1 MKYNL
6 SPATSGVAKR
16 EHRRLLTLLIFL
28 ISTVSMFAQ
37 ITADDVQ
44 TFTLKNGMK
53 ILVLENSA
61 IPNANMYLF
70 YRVGSRNEHVGIT
83 GISHFFEH
91 MMFNGAEKYGPKQ
104 FDRTMEA
111 NGGANNAYTSENITA
126 YTNWFPSSA
135 LEVIFDLEAD
145 RIAHLN
151 FDSSMIESE
160 RGVILSERSTG
171 LENNPMEELWQEVQA
186 TAYIAHPYM
195 WPVIGWES
203 DIKNWTK
210 QDLENYF
217 HTYYAPNNCLV
228 VISGDVKFDE
238 VKKLA
243 EKYWEAIPAAP
254 SPRTVHTIEPEQT
267 GERMVFVQR
276 EVPSPNLM
284 ITYHVPQSGSE
295 DYYALDLLGSILSQG
310 RSSRLYSSLV
320 EENQLALEVDT
331 YYGDAFDPTLFYFYG
346 VCNDGVKASELEGAI
361 VEQIQKIID
370 EGVNE
375 NELQKVKNQKLMGFY
390 KTLETINGMS
400 NTIGTYELFFGD
412 YTKLFSAPD
421 DYKKVTTDDIKRV
434 AREYFTKDNRTVGIL
449 NTEEEK

>member
-1 MKYNL
+1 MK
-6 SPATSGVAKR
+6 
-16 EHRRLLTLLIFL
+16 TLLIFL
-28 ISTVSMFAQ
+28 ISAVSLFAQ
-37 ITADDVQ
+37 ISADDVQ

-53 ILVLENSA
+53 ILVLENSS

-70 YRVGSRNEHVGIT
+70 YKVGSRNEHIGIT

-91 MMFNGAEKYGPKQ
+91 MMFNGAKKYGPKQ

-126 YTNWFPSSA
+126 YTNWFPKSA

-151 FDSSMIESE
+151 FDTVMIESE

-171 LENNPMEELWQEVQA
+171 LENNPLEELWQEVQA
-186 TAYIAHPYM
+186 TAFIAHPYM

-217 HTYYAPNNCLV
+217 HTYYAPNNCLA
-228 VISGDVKFDE
+228 VISGDVKLNE
-238 VKKLA
+238 VKTLA
-243 EKYWEAIPAAP
+243 EKYWGIIPAGP
-254 SPRTVHTIEPEQT
+254 KPRKVHTIEPEQT
-267 GERMVFVQR
+267 GERRVFVKR
-276 EVPSPNLM
+276 EVPTPYLM
-284 ITYHVPQSGSE
+284 ITYHVPQTESD
-295 DYYALDLLGSILSQG
+295 DYYALDLLSSILSQG

-320 EENQLALEVDT
+320 EENLLALEVGT
-331 YYGDAFDPTLFYFYG
+331 YYPEAFDPTLFYFYG
-346 VCNDGVKASELEGAI
+346 VCNDGIKASELEKAI
-361 VEQIQKIID
+361 LTEVDKIIN
-370 EGVNE
+370 EGISE
-375 NELQKVKNQKLMGFY
+375 NELQKVKNQKLMDFY

-412 YTKLFSAPD
+412 YKKLFSAPD
-421 DYKKVTTDDIKRV
+421 DYKKVTVDDIKRV
-434 AREYFTKDNRTVGIL
+434 AGEYFTKENRTVGIL

>member
-1 MKYNL
+1 MCIFDIHKNKLLGIDMKL
-6 SPATSGVAKR
+6 IFI
-16 EHRRLLTLLIFL
+16 LLISAASL
-28 ISTVSMFAQ
+28 FAQ
-37 ITADDVQ
+37 IAADDIQ
-44 TFTLKNGMK
+44 SFTLKNGMK

-70 YRVGSRNEHVGIT
+70 YKVGSRNEYIGIT

-91 MMFNGAEKYGPKQ
+91 MMFNGAKKYGPKQ

-126 YTNWFPSSA
+126 YTNFFPSSA

-151 FDSSMIESE
+151 FDTVMIESE
-160 RGVILSERSTG
+160 RGVILSERTTG
-171 LENNPMEELWQEVQA
+171 LENNPLEQLWQEMQA
-186 TAYIAHPYM
+186 TAFIAHPYM

-228 VISGDVKFDE
+228 VISGDVKLNE
-238 VKKLA
+238 VKELA
-243 EKYWEAIPAAP
+243 EKYWEPIPAGP
-254 SPRTVHTIEPEQT
+254 KPRAVHTVEPPQT
-267 GERMVFVQR
+267 GERKVFVKR
-276 EVPSPNLM
+276 EVPTPYLM
-284 ITYHVPQSGSE
+284 ITYHVPQTGSN
-295 DYYALDLLGSILSQG
+295 DYYALDLLSSILSQG

-320 EENQLALEVDT
+320 EENQIALEVGT
-331 YYGDAFDPTLFYFYG
+331 IYGDAFDPTLFYFYG
-346 VCNDGVKASELEGAI
+346 VCNDGVKASELEKAI
-361 VEQIQKIID
+361 LDEVQKIID
-370 EGVNE
+370 EGINE
-375 NELQKVKNQKLMGFY
+375 NELQKVKNQKLMDFY

-412 YTKLFSAPD
+412 YKKLFTAPD
-421 DYKKVTTDDIKRV
+421 DFKKVTVDDIKRV
-434 AREYFTKDNRTVGIL
+434 AAEYFTKQNRTVGIL
-449 NTEEEK
+449 NTEEEQ

>member
-1 MKYNL
+1 MK
-6 SPATSGVAKR
+6 VVI
-16 EHRRLLTLLIFL
+16 TLIIFAASL
-28 ISTVSMFAQ
+28 FAQ
-37 ITADDVQ
+37 VTAEDVHS
-44 TFTLKNGMK
+44 FTLKNGME
-53 ILVLENSA
+53 IFVLENSS

-70 YRVGSRNEHVGIT
+70 YKVGSRNEHTGIT

-91 MMFNGAEKYGPKQ
+91 MMFNGAKKFGPKE

-111 NGGANNAYTSENITA
+111 SGGANNAYTTENITA
-126 YTNWFPSSA
+126 YTDWFPSSA
-135 LEVIFDLEAD
+135 LEIIFELESD

-186 TAYIAHPYM
+186 TAFIAHPYM

-217 HTYYAPNNCLV
+217 HTYYAPNNCVV

-238 VKKLA
+238 VKMFA
-243 EKYWEAIPAAP
+243 EKYFGSISSGPE
-254 SPRTVHTIEPEQT
+254 PRKVHTIEPPQT
-267 GERMVFVQR
+267 GERRVFVQR
-276 EVPSPNLM
+276 EVPTPYLM

-295 DYYALDLLGSILSQG
+295 DYYALDLLNSILSQG

-320 EENQLALEVDT
+320 EDSQLALEADS
-331 YYGDAFDPTLFYFYG
+331 YYGDAFDPTLFYFLG
-346 VCNDGVKASELEGAI
+346 VCNDGIKASELEKAMLD
-361 VEQIQKIID
+361 EIQKIID
-370 EGVNE
+370 EGINE
-375 NELQKVKNQKLMGFY
+375 NELQKVKNQKLMEFY

-412 YTKLFSAPD
+412 YKKLFSAPD
-421 DYKKVTTDDIKRV
+421 DYKKVTADDIKRV
-434 AREYFTKDNRTVGIL
+434 AAKYFTKENRTVGIL
-449 NTEEEK
+449 NTEEE

>member
-1 MKYNL
+1 MK
-6 SPATSGVAKR
+6 
-16 EHRRLLTLLIFL
+16 TLLIFL
-28 ISTVSMFAQ
+28 ISAVSLFAQ
-37 ITADDVQ
+37 ISADDVQ

-53 ILVLENSA
+53 ILVLENSS

-70 YRVGSRNEHVGIT
+70 YKVGSRNEHIGIT

-91 MMFNGAEKYGPKQ
+91 MMFNGAKKYGPKQ

-126 YTNWFPSSA
+126 YTNWFPKSA

-151 FDSSMIESE
+151 FDTVMIESE

-171 LENNPMEELWQEVQA
+171 LENNPLEELWQEVQA
-186 TAYIAHPYM
+186 TAFIAHPYM

-217 HTYYAPNNCLV
+217 HTYYAPNNCLA
-228 VISGDVKFDE
+228 VISGDVKLNE
-238 VKKLA
+238 VKTLA
-243 EKYWEAIPAAP
+243 EKYWGIIPAGP
-254 SPRTVHTIEPEQT
+254 KPRKVHTIEPEQT
-267 GERMVFVQR
+267 GERRVFVKR
-276 EVPSPNLM
+276 EVPTPYLM
-284 ITYHVPQSGSE
+284 ITYHVPQTESD
-295 DYYALDLLGSILSQG
+295 DYYALDLLSSILSQG

-320 EENQLALEVDT
+320 EENLLALEVGT
-331 YYGDAFDPTLFYFYG
+331 YYPEAFDPTLFYFYG
-346 VCNDGVKASELEGAI
+346 VCNDGIKASELEKAI
-361 VEQIQKIID
+361 LTEVDKIIN
-370 EGVNE
+370 EGISE
-375 NELQKVKNQKLMGFY
+375 NELQKVKNQKLMDFY

-412 YTKLFSAPD
+412 YKKLFSAPD
-421 DYKKVTTDDIKRV
+421 DYKKVTVDDIKRV
-434 AREYFTKDNRTVGIL
+434 AGEYFTKQNRTVGIL

>member
-1 MKYNL
+1 MKL
-6 SPATSGVAKR
+6 ILI
-16 EHRRLLTLLIFL
+16 LLF
-28 ISTVSMFAQ
+28 STVSLVAQ
-37 ITADDVQ
+37 ISADDIQ
-44 TFTLKNGMK
+44 TFTLGNGMK
-53 ILVLENSA
+53 ILVLENNA

-70 YRVGSRNEHVGIT
+70 YKVGSRNEHIGIT

-91 MMFNGAEKYGPKQ
+91 MMFNGAKKYGPKQ

-135 LEVIFDLEAD
+135 TEVIFDLEAD

-171 LENNPMEELWQEVQA
+171 LENNPLEELWQEVQA
-186 TAYIAHPYM
+186 TAFIAHPYM

-210 QDLENYF
+210 QDLKNYF

-228 VISGDVKFDE
+228 VISGDVKIDE
-238 VKKLA
+238 VKTLA
-243 EKYWEAIPAAP
+243 KKYWEPISNGPA
-254 SPRTVHTIEPEQT
+254 PRKVHTIEPEQT
-267 GERMVFVQR
+267 GERRVFVQR

-284 ITYHVPQSGSE
+284 ITYHVPQTGSD
-295 DYYALDLLGSILSQG
+295 DYYALDLLSSILSQG
-310 RSSRLYSSLV
+310 RSSRLYSALV
-320 EENQLALEVDT
+320 EENQLALEVGT
-331 YYGDAFDPTLFYFYG
+331 IYGDAFDPTLFYFYG
-346 VCNDGVKASELEGAI
+346 VCNDGIKASELENAI
-361 VEQIQKIID
+361 LAEVENISV
-370 EGVNE
+370 EGISE
-375 NELQKVKNQKLMGFY
+375 NELQKVKNQKLMEFY

-412 YTKLFSAPD
+412 YKKLFSAPD
-421 DYKKVTTDDIKRV
+421 DYKKVTVDDIKRV
-434 AREYFTKDNRTVGIL
+434 AGEYFTKENRTVGVL
-449 NTEEEK
+449 NTQEESE